1 MPKLHKIE
9 TTANYTPAQGSIVVF
24 FAEEDGKLVL
34 KVKKSDGTIETL
46 SGGFD
51 MILGYVDE
59 NHKFQPLS
67 FSGTTGTAAGNPETV
82 STFYTWDTP
91 IESVQDI
98 PANEIYEQLSEI

>member
-24 FAEEDGKLVL
+24 FAVEDDKLVL
-34 KVKKSDGTIETL
+34 KAKKPDGTIETL

-67 FSGTTGTAAGNPETV
+67 FSGTTGTAAGDPETV

-91 IESVQDI
+91 VESVQDVS
-98 PANEIYEQLSEI
+98 ANEIYEQLSEI